1 MSLLKVSNISENRL
15 FLEDIE
21 TNDLLLGKLG
31 EIITIEKENVELVNS
46 TSIKIK
52 NITEV
57 LYNTIKARQCF
68 LITCQTVDL
77 ASYNHQEFKI
87 ISSSYA
93 SPDAIFTVNTINNTN
108 IKQALITKCEIFPSG
123 ITSIELSSIDQYGFV
138 TKKAGYEDDSNDKNK
153 YDWMKKGTGIK
164 VLELS
169 TGVYEYRRIK
179 NVIINSGA
187 TYNDDYL
194 IIKFDRPLLSGSFSF
209 PNNKLYTI
217 VAGSSGNI
225 NGIVEQ
231 DNMGNSL
238 IELQGVNAQM
248 LFSCSEYVS
257 NNDNYLLIFDR
268 LDTILTGTIFTSEGS
283 NLITGNAT
291 RFLEQLKIGD
301 YILID
306 NIKYLISEII
316 SNNKIKT
323 SYPIKKSHGQIIA
336 YKTSHEY
343 TNMECLINGKFDFD
357 IKNYNPRALSNCI
370 NIISLR
376 NGRTL
381 YYAFNS
387 KKKTG
392 KTSAL
397 NIDGSADIIDSDIVD
412 TTIIHKLWLNGS
424 LLNFYDYE
432 VLNGKIKIKADI
444 LHLNY
449 FNNEYTYMMYD
460 SNNSNGD
467 NDNYAKIQYN
477 AFNTNYVTEEEY
489 LTSLYEFKFFEGF
502 SENMSYT
509 YDDFKNTYTQE
520 KFGYVS
526 DRNNSISFQSA
537 IGTYENIDD
546 DLDTL
551 SLVDS
556 IRNILNNTEN
566 FRIIRYV
573 KNLDRYVIY
582 LNCKLRNPE
591 NETVGTDYDKISY
604 TIDFS
609 YKIVASNRLFGNEEW
624 GTFSPF
630 GLKLKS
636 DIVL

>member
-21 TNDLLLGKLG
+21 TNDLLLGKLS

-52 NITEV
+52 NITED
-57 LYNTIKARQCF
+57 LYNTIIGRQCF
-68 LITCQTVDL
+68 LITCQTIDL
-77 ASYNHQEFKI
+77 LSYNYQEFKI
-87 ISSSYA
+87 TSSSYT
-93 SPDAIFTVNTINNTN
+93 SPDAIFIVNTINDAN
-108 IKQALITKCEIFPSG
+108 IKQGLITKCEIFPSG
-123 ITSIELSSIDQYGFV
+123 ITSVELSSINQYGFV

-153 YDWMKKGTGIK
+153 YDWIKKGTGVKI
-164 VLELS
+164 LELS
-169 TGVYEYRRIK
+169 TGAYEYRRIK
-179 NVIINSGA
+179 NVSIGSGS

-194 IIKFDRPLLSGSFSF
+194 IIKFDRPLSSESFSF
-209 PNNKLYTI
+209 PNSELYTI

-238 IELQGVNAQM
+238 TELQGVNAQM

-268 LDTILTGTIFTSEGS
+268 LDTILTGSIYTAEGS
-283 NLITGNAT
+283 NIVTGNAT

-301 YILID
+301 YILIE
-306 NIKYLISEII
+306 NVKYAVSEVI
-316 SNNKIKT
+316 SNKEIKT
-323 SYPIKKSHGQIIA
+323 SYAVKKSHGGIVA

-343 TNMECLINGKFDFD
+343 TNMECLINGRFDFD

-381 YYAFNS
+381 YYAFDSN
-387 KKKTG
+387 KKTG
-392 KTSAL
+392 KTSLL
-397 NIDGSADIIDSDIVD
+397 NVDGSADIIDTDIID

-432 VLNGKIKIKADI
+432 VSNGKIKIKPDT

-449 FNNEYTYMMYD
+449 FNNEYTYIMYD
-460 SNNSNGD
+460 LTTRNGD
-467 NDNYAKIQYN
+467 NNNYAKIQYN

-502 SENMSYT
+502 TENMSYT

-526 DRNNSISFQSA
+526 DRNNSISFQSVV
-537 IGTYENIDD
+537 GTYEDIDD

-573 KNLDRYVIY
+573 QNLDRYVIY

-591 NETVGTDYDKISY
+591 NETVGADYDKISY

-609 YKIVASNRLFGNEEW
+609 YKIVVSNRLFAQEEW

-630 GLKLKS
+630 GLKLRS